1 MTMIEK
7 AKALVTEVTDAIQG
21 ARSAKVQIETTT
33 RDGREKHARIRETV
47 ETKLRERDQARDALP
62 VDGDLDEYVRR
73 LIGGYA
79 QAWVNDHGLGM
90 LLQLAGQQGSL
101 ELNGRI
107 QTTMGHPRLPLS
119 PNEPM
124 PFGLQCALDPEAM
137 TERWITLIRRI
148 PHQSGSAVAARP
160 ALLEQLDRE
169 LAELEP
175 LEDQLAIDLGVP
187 RRAAMIER
195 EQRAERASQL
205 EAERLKNRRH
215 AEEAIKSN
223 PTYHTANFKP
233 SRPAPTGRE

>member
-33 RDGREKHARIRETV
+33 RDGRDKHARIRETV

-62 VDGDLDEYVRR
+62 VDTDLDEYVRR
-73 LIGGYA
+73 LIDEYA
-79 QAWVNDHGLGM
+79 QAWVNNHGLGM
-90 LLQLAGQQGSL
+90 LLQLAGQQSSL

-107 QTTMGHPRLPLS
+107 LTTMAPPSLPVL
-119 PNEPM
+119 PAEPM
-124 PFGLQCALDPEAM
+124 PFGLECALDREAM
-137 TERWITLIRRI
+137 TAKWIALIRRI
-148 PHQSGSAVAARP
+148 PHQRGSSLASRP

-215 AEEAIKSN
+215 AEEAMKRT
-223 PTYHTANFKP
+223 PAYRTARFMP
-233 SRPAPTGRE
+233 GPPRADE